1 MKSARKHAVES
12 ILPEVGPAPAISPSE
27 RWMRWGVGL
36 IISIHLFLM
45 LSMMINHV
53 SRPEIV
59 SGSDAWH
66 MLYFHQFSEGGHSYY
81 PKNDIEHVTDGYTPL
96 ASEIF
101 GWTIRVFGTDI
112 RWVRGVASLFGLGAV
127 FLAGAC
133 VMRMT
138 KDRFFA
144 FVAMGLTAG
153 IEVKWYL
160 DVGPNTIHVFFSVLA
175 LYLFLRDP
183 GLSWRTL
190 VGGGLALFAS
200 FWSKQLG
207 LAYMV
212 AGTVYVLSRNW
223 RKGLCLGGGLAVLSV
238 VAVTYYAS
246 LEGSKFT
253 YWVFEMNQQQM
264 MIWSRLWTVVFT
276 EILTRKYAIV
286 VVFTVAGIM
295 AYERSWRGLFRP
307 ELMLLGAAAVIGPY
321 TNGKY
326 GSGTSQMWFFYLLLV
341 VMGVTYAHRFFRD
354 GRIAI
359 PLLGALLGMQS
370 LALTQDVRPY
380 FINDEDTARYQQIFS
395 ILSTPGKTSY
405 FINRGYLSLLAGQK
419 AYPQA
424 GEDSWVNGRF
434 DPNSLSKERRD
445 YINSDP
451 WDIVIIDIPT
461 EDNSYALYDRLQKA
475 YKPLYEM
482 PPSTRFPTTYDLR
495 YKKVIFE
502 KQKLERGRGGGPVQR
517 R

>member
-1 MKSARKHAVES
+1 MKSVKKYAAES
-12 ILPEVGPAPAISPSE
+12 VSAEADLPSAMSTSV

-36 IISIHLFLM
+36 IVSVHIFLM
-45 LSMMINHV
+45 LSLMINHV

-101 GWTIRVFGTDI
+101 GWTIKLCGTDI

-133 VMRMT
+133 VMRLT

-144 FVAMGLTAG
+144 FVAMGLAAG
-153 IEVKWYL
+153 LEVKWYI
-160 DVGPNTIHVFFSVLA
+160 DVGPNTIHVFFSILA
-175 LYLFLRDP
+175 LYIFLRDP

-190 VGGGLALFAS
+190 LGGGLALFAS

-207 LAYMV
+207 IAYMV
-212 AGTVYVLSRNW
+212 AGTVYVLSQNW
-223 RKGLCLGGGLAVLSV
+223 RKGLCLGGGLLALSV
-238 VAVTYYAS
+238 AAIAIYAS
-246 LEGSKFT
+246 MESSQFI

-264 MIWSRLWTVVFT
+264 MIWPRLWTVVYT
-276 EILTRKYAIV
+276 EILTRKYAIM
-286 VVFTVAGIM
+286 VVFSVAGVI

-307 ELMLLGAAAVIGPY
+307 ELIFLGAAAVIGPY

-326 GSGTSQMWFFYLLLV
+326 GSGTSQMWFFYMLLV
-341 VMGVTYAHRFFRD
+341 VMGVSYAYRFFQD
-354 GRIAI
+354 KRIAV
-359 PLLGALLGMQS
+359 PLLGAMLGMQG
-370 LALTQDVRPY
+370 LALAEDVRPFY
-380 FINDEDTARYQQIFS
+380 INDEDAARYKQIFS
-395 ILSTPGKTSY
+395 ILSTPGKSSY
-405 FINRGYLSLLAGQK
+405 FINRGFMSMLAGQK

-434 DPNSLSKERRD
+434 DRTSLSQERRA
-445 YINSDP
+445 YLASDP

-461 EDNSYALYDRLQKA
+461 EDNSYALYDRLEKA

-495 YKKVIFE
+495 YKKIVFE
-502 KQKLERGRGGGPVQR
+502 KKKGPRGPVQR